1 MDNNFF
7 SKTKQTLNHPI
18 FQCFLL
24 TFLTLA
30 TFWHGLWVGVPR
42 ADQLFYLHNIGGET
56 SLTDIL
62 TSAPAFHRTHSP
74 GDFILYRP
82 VLFLLLGICYFL
94 FGYDFVLWQSVSLV
108 LHITVVLALYS
119 LLRRI
124 PLLKETLWPFSLAF
138 LFAASE
144 MGSEMVLWHHIM
156 GYLLFSL
163 LAILQILYLIRF
175 MSEGHVRFAI
185 WSLILA
191 LIAEF
196 TYEPTLAL
204 NLIIVG
210 ALTLPALSLKFQS
223 LQWIPRPQPSPTTCL
238 KIAALFC
245 VISLLL
251 PVASIVDSYLR
262 FGNFAGLERPQE
274 GYNLVTA
281 IFYTFKQISRWF
293 RALLLPLGIQIIPG
307 AHAYYKGTEYEFSLP
322 HILNFLAVAA
332 TLLPAV
338 YLFGKQMRSLR
349 LRITILMTPG
359 LIFLISYSFIIA
371 IGRALPRGI
380 EYVLFGNLHYAYI
393 AQWILIASLGLA
405 LFINKEGIPTL
416 VLPPNTHKLQHYAH
430 RCLLAG
436 VLGLAFLNSTE
447 TYQLSKNF
455 RQFYAPQQKLLV
467 ALADW
472 HKDPISTQG
481 KYFQVASDCSNDAL
495 PDFEIHLRK
504 NSNWKGPVSLAD
516 VLYPETSYSLNRE
529 NANRQNSEIKT
540 IHCKK

>member
-1 MDNNFF
+1 MNSNFF
-7 SKTKQTLNHPI
+7 SKSKQTLNHLI

-24 TFLTLA
+24 ISLILA
-30 TFWHGLWVGVPR
+30 IFWHGLWVGVPR

-56 SLTDIL
+56 NLTDIL
-62 TSAPAFHRTHSP
+62 TSAHAFNRTHSP

-82 VLFLLLGICYFL
+82 VLYLLLGICYFL
-94 FGYDFVLWQSVSLV
+94 FGYDFVLWQSVSLA
-108 LHITVVLALYS
+108 LHIMVVLALYF

-124 PLLKETLWPFSLAF
+124 PLLKETLWPFALAF

-175 MSEGHVRFAI
+175 MSEGHLRFAI
-185 WSLILA
+185 WSLVLA

-204 NLIIVG
+204 NLIIAG
-210 ALTLPALSLKFQS
+210 ALALPALSLKFKS
-223 LQWIPRPQPSPTTCL
+223 LQWLPRPRPGPTTCL

-251 PVASIVDSYLR
+251 PTVSFIDSYLR
-262 FGNFAGLERPQE
+262 FGHVVGLEKPQE
-274 GYNLVTA
+274 NYNLMTA

-307 AHAYYKGTEYEFSLP
+307 AHAYYEGTEYEFSLP

-332 TLLPAV
+332 TLLPTV
-338 YLFGKQMRSLR
+338 YLFGMQKLSLR
-349 LRITILMTPG
+349 LRMIALMAPG
-359 LIFLISYSFIIA
+359 LIFLTSYSFIIA

-380 EYVLFGNLHYAYI
+380 GYVLFGNLHYAYI
-393 AQWILIASLGLA
+393 AQWILIASVGLA
-405 LFINKEGIPTL
+405 LFIKKEVTPSL
-416 VLPPNTHKLQHYAH
+416 VLPQNTHKLQHYAH

-436 VLGLAFLNSTE
+436 VLSLALLNSTE
-447 TYQLSKNF
+447 TYQLSKKF

-467 ALADW
+467 ALANW
-472 HKDPISTQG
+472 HEDPISIQG
-481 KYFQVASDCSNDAL
+481 KYFQVSSDCSNDAL
-495 PDFEIHLRK
+495 SDFEIHLRK
-504 NSNWKGPVSLAD
+504 NSSWKGPVSLAD
-516 VLYPETSYSLNRE
+516 ALYPETSYSLNRE
-529 NANRQNSEIKT
+529 KANRQNAEIKT
-540 IHCKK
+540 IHC